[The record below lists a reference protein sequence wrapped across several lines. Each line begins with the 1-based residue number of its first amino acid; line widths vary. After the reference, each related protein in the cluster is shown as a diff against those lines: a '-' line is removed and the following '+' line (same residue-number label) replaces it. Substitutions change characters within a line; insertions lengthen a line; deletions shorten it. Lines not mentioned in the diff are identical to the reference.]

1 MDLLFTN
8 TSSNFNPLHLIFG
21 IMLGVII
28 LLIEYRIRYK
38 KIKIKIMKENCHHI
52 ANSSSFASCIIE
64 YIKRNKSIK
73 DILDSNISSK
83 DLFKDM
89 AKTSLET
96 SFSDDYKNHI
106 EYIPGTTLENPLTY
120 LYKFPYFPTFESKQ
134 EVFSEAIEN
143 NKMIDVVLLTLYIE
157 HIEKNLK
164 ELEEEENEYKEFIKQ
179 LGADKEGYD
188 NYDYEKLFRP
198 RDTSNDIKDN
208 EDNDNEVSLDKLISI
223 GAVEEFDDNLKE
235 F

>member
-1 MDLLFTN
+1 MDESDQNQNDIPIDQNNANNEDIYASISQLPQLTGAQFEEGGLYYVK
-8 TSSNFNPLHLIFG
+8 PLPPIESHALYIYDPK
-21 IMLGVII
+21 
-28 LLIEYRIRYK
+28 LIESTI
-38 KIKIKIMKENCHHI
+38 
-52 ANSSSFASCIIE
+52 
-64 YIKRNKSIK
+64 
-73 DILDSNISSK
+73 
-83 DLFKDM
+83 
-89 AKTSLET
+89 
-96 SFSDDYKNHI
+96 KNHI